1 MIRRSTWI
9 FIIIFVVLTAVASYW
24 ERSGNQVE
32 VTPTATPRISLL
44 DLNVSSV
51 TRLEILDNQGASL
64 ALSKDDAGN
73 WIIEEPVGEI
83 DTSIDLSS
91 KIESFITVRALSALD
106 SPPPGDASGLY
117 GGAYTITLSLSGDD
131 QRTVV
136 VGSETVTGSGYYV
149 QVNDTVFVVD
159 KFTIENL
166 VDLLQ
171 NPPYITPEA
180 TETPEGS
187 PQTGTATQEP

>member
-9 FIIIFVVLTAVASYW
+9 LVVVFVILVAVALFW

-73 WIIEEPVGEI
+73 WIIEVPLGEI
-83 DTSIDLSS
+83 DTTVDLSS
-91 KIESFITVRALSALD
+91 KIENFIAVSALSVLEA
-106 SPPPGDASGLY
+106 PPPADASGL
-117 GGAYTITLSLSGDD
+117 AEPEYTITLSLSSSD
-131 QRTVV
+131 QKMLV
-136 VGSETVTGSGYYV
+136 VGNETVTGSGYYV
-149 QVNDTVFVVD
+149 QVSNKVFVVD
-159 KFTIENL
+159 KLTIDNL
-166 VDLLQ
+166 VNLLQ
-171 NPPYITPEA
+171 NPPYITPEPTLA
-180 TETPEGS
+180 PEGS
-187 PQTGTATQEP
+187 AQPGTTTTEP